1 MAVSG
6 AQKNKDVTLCLNS
19 ASLRDPRL
27 RLGWRQTSTGARGD
41 AGLGECLF
49 CLTREGHGYDPSL
62 A

>member
-6 AQKNKDVTLCLNS
+6 AQKNKDVTLCLNF

-49 CLTREGHGYDPSL
+49 CLTREGHEFERAAS
-62 A
+62 